1 MKVNDASSGA
11 ISGAGKPL
19 EIQVPA
25 NATGGK
31 KTSGASSDQVQ
42 LSSLSSQLSALQP
55 DSPQRAARVEQLAA
69 MVSTGSYSASS
80 IAVSQSIVRY
90 MGG

>member
-1 MKVNDASSGA
+1 MKVNDASSGS

-19 EIQVPA
+19 EIQALTNV
-25 NATGGK
+25 TGGK
-31 KTSGASSDQVQ
+31 KTSGATSDQVQ

-55 DSPQRAARVEQLAA
+55 DSPQRAARVERIAA
-69 MVSTGSYSASS
+69 MVSSGSYSVGSMD
-80 IAVSQSIVRY
+80 VSQSIVRY